1 MRYLRQSNNQRIIVP
16 DADTLGAGGEAR
28 VYAVTPG
35 DHYAAK
41 IYHRPTE
48 AQARK
53 LMVMRANPPDD
64 PMSAQAHI
72 SIAWPIDLLRKMYGD
87 QQFAGFLMP
96 RVAGMRPL
104 FNVYNPVTRRQ
115 ECPLFNY
122 LYLHRAARNVASAIS
137 ALHNRGYVIGDVNES
152 NILVSDTAL
161 VTLVDT
167 DSFQVRDTQNGLVY
181 RCPVGKPEFT
191 PPELQGKNFRQVD
204 RSQESDRFGLAVLI
218 FQLLME
224 GTHPFSGIYQ
234 GEDDPPPYETRI
246 RNGHYTYG
254 SYGLNRLNRSNVS
267 GSHGAT
273 DSIGSGESHSTEGAK
288 SCPYKPM
295 PFAPLIDLLH
305 PTLREL
311 FSRCFEDGHTHPEL
325 RPDASTWVGALM
337 QAEAAL
343 ITCPVNTQHRYGE
356 HLGSHCPWCMR
367 KEQLAGRDPFP
378 LQPTKPYVRPGRDLR
393 RVERAA
399 SVTIGLQGGITSVV
413 ITSSTSTPG
422 SSSPTVIRAAVG
434 TGASSNLP
442 PQPAANLPNWPIAP
456 SAFYAGSGPG
466 RGLPSLPNY
475 HPATWAAAIFCIP
488 ALLMPGFHL
497 MLGLITMGCGVI
509 ALRTKEPGRWLAGIL
524 TLVGAV
530 ISLIILANAA
540 NRAFVLAEL
549 RTISEKGPV
558 RSVAFSPDSTI
569 IAAATER
576 NEDQRLITGE
586 AALFNTQTGD
596 LVKRSVYPGDVASVT
611 FSHDGRLFAAG
622 SGALL
627 EAGTVR
633 IWDVRTWHVQQVLA
647 GFKSDVESV
656 DFSPDNSRIVT
667 GNRDR
672 SVEIWDVKTGAILRL
687 LDGQGEVFSVAYSPD
702 GKLVAAGSGSSGSGA
717 PGCVSV
723 WDAETGQR
731 LWTHKGHSERCLSV
745 AFSPD
750 GKLLGSAGNDNTIRL
765 WNPRAGNLERMLET
779 HGVLVVNALAFS
791 PDGKTIACGG
801 NDGNAR
807 LWDLKSETITRT
819 LTGQGATVQAV
830 AFSPNGKLL
839 ACGCQNGVINVWRL
853 H

>member
-1 MRYLRQSNNQRIIVP
+1 MRYLRQSNNQRVIVP

-35 DHYAAK
+35 DRYAAK

-64 PMSAQAHI
+64 PMEAHEHI

-152 NILVSDTAL
+152 NILVSETAL

-167 DSFQVRDTQNGLVY
+167 DSFQVRDTQNGMVY

-224 GTHPFSGIYQ
+224 GTHPFSGVYQ

-254 SYGLNRLNRSNVS
+254 SYELKGFRDTGGLNR
-267 GSHGAT
+267 
-273 DSIGSGESHSTEGAK
+273 
-288 SCPYKPM
+288 CPYRPM
-295 PFAPLIDLLH
+295 LFAPPIDLL
-305 PTLREL
+305 PPNLRAL
-311 FSRCFEDGHTHPEL
+311 FSRCFEDGQARPDL
-325 RPDASTWVGALM
+325 RPDASIWVGALM

-356 HLGSHCPWCMR
+356 HLAACPWCVR
-367 KEQLAGRDPFP
+367 KDQLAGRDPFP
-378 LQPTKPYVRPGRDLR
+378 LQPTTPYVRPGRDMR
-393 RVERAA
+393 RVERAIVATLGVQGSTA
-399 SVTIGLQGGITSVV
+399 SVTISATASGSLSPLV
-413 ITSSTSTPG
+413 IRTASQAG
-422 SSSPTVIRAAVG
+422 SSPPF
-434 TGASSNLP
+434 N
-442 PQPAANLPNWPIAP
+442 PQPSPNLPNWPIAP
-456 SAFYAGSGPG
+456 SAFYASPTTGSGFPAM
-466 RGLPSLPNY
+466 PNY
-475 HPATWAAAIFCIP
+475 HLATWVSAIFCIP
-488 ALLMPGFHL
+488 ALLLPGFHL
-497 MLGLITMGCGVI
+497 LLGLLTLIFGLI
-509 ALRTKEPGRWLAGIL
+509 ALRSTPHGRWLAGTL
-524 TLVGAV
+524 SLVGGL
-530 ISLIILANAA
+530 ISLFILVGAA
-540 NRAFVLAEL
+540 NRAFVPAEL

-558 RSVAFSPDSTI
+558 RSVVFSPDSSMVG
-569 IAAATER
+569 AATER

-596 LVKRSVYPGDVASVT
+596 LIKRSVYPGDVASVT
-611 FSHDGRLFAAG
+611 FSNDGRLFAAG

-627 EAGTVR
+627 ESGTVR
-633 IWDVRTWHVQQVLA
+633 VWDVSSWHVQQVLA
-647 GFKSDVESV
+647 GFKSDVEGV
-656 DFSPDNSRIVT
+656 AFSPDNSRIVT
-667 GNRDR
+667 GSRDS
-672 SVEIWDVKTGAILRL
+672 SVEIWDVKTGALLRL
-687 LDGQGEVFSVAYSPD
+687 LDGKGEVFSVAYSPD

-717 PGCVSV
+717 PGCISV

-731 LWTHKGHSERCLSV
+731 LWTRKGHSERCLSV

-765 WNPRAGNLERMLET
+765 WDPRAGNLERMLET
-779 HGVLVVNALAFS
+779 HGVLMVNALAFS
-791 PDGKTIACGG
+791 PDGRTIACGG

-807 LWDLKSETITRT
+807 LWDLHTETITRT
-819 LTGQGATVQAV
+819 FTGQGATVQTV
-830 AFSPNGKLL
+830 AFSKNGKLL